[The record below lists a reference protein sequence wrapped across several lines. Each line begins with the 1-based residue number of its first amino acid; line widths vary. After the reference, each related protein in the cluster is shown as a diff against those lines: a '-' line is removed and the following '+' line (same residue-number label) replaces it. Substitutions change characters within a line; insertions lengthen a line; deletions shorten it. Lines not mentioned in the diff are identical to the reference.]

1 MKSILL
7 LPIGGSATR
16 MLGLPKF
23 MLPANSEYTLIE
35 QHVLGALEAGYSDV
49 YVIVS
54 EKYFDLFHEFK
65 VSKRLNVN
73 VICLPKATST
83 MTETLVLGAREISDF
98 DSCEITVGMA
108 DTAFLGESFSEIYF
122 RIRTHAEKVS
132 LGLFKIRND
141 QFGKL
146 GQVKIDDHGLV
157 VDLKDKSPD
166 CVFPQIWGLAKLPAD
181 LLLKSEVKDAHI
193 GISIEKLLRTGVR
206 VGSAPNT
213 AEYFDCGTFDEYKK
227 FLLSTPQ
234 VD

>member
-23 MLPANSEYTLIE
+23 MLPANPEHTLIE
-35 QHVLGALEAGYSDV
+35 QHVLGALDAGYLDV

-83 MTETLVLGAREISDF
+83 MTETLVLGAREIPDF
-98 DSCEITVGMA
+98 SSCEATIGMA
-108 DTAFLGESFSEIYF
+108 DTAFLGESFKEIYF

-132 LGLFKIRND
+132 LGLFKIRSD

-146 GQVKIDDHGLV
+146 GQVKIDDNGLV
-157 VDLKDKSPD
+157 VDLKDKTHD
-166 CVFPQIWGLAKLPAD
+166 CVFPQIWGLAKLPGD
-181 LLLKSEVKDAHI
+181 LLLKSEVRDAHI
-193 GISIEKLLRTGVR
+193 GISIEKLLRTGVQ
-206 VGSAPNT
+206 VGSALNT
-213 AEYFDCGTFDEYKK
+213 AEYFDCGTFNEYKK
-227 FLLSTPQ
+227 FLLTSPE